1 MYLNSIIFSIKNQDF
16 ESSTE
21 FMDEFYIDK
30 MAIIQS
36 VISTQCTKNADQR
49 SCSSL
54 LKYNIFKEVQD
65 ESLIFRHLA
74 VGFFKLLL
82 CFFS

>member
-54 LKYNIFKEVQD
+54 LKYNIR
-65 ESLIFRHLA
+65 SPR
-74 VGFFKLLL
+74 
-82 CFFS
+82 

>member
-21 FMDEFYIDK
+21 FRDEFYIDK

-36 VISTQCTKNADQR
+36 VTSTQCTKNADQR

-54 LKYNIFKEVQD
+54 LKYNIR
-65 ESLIFRHLA
+65 SPR
-74 VGFFKLLL
+74 
-82 CFFS
+82 

>member
-36 VISTQCTKNADQR
+36 VTSTQ
-49 SCSSL
+49 
-54 LKYNIFKEVQD
+54 
-65 ESLIFRHLA
+65 
-74 VGFFKLLL
+74 
-82 CFFS
+82 

>member
-36 VISTQCTKNADQR
+36 VTSTQCTKNADQR
-49 SCSSL
+49 SCWSL
-54 LKYNIFKEVQD
+54 LKYNIR
-65 ESLIFRHLA
+65 SPR
-74 VGFFKLLL
+74 
-82 CFFS
+82 

>member
-36 VISTQCTKNADQR
+36 VTMYKKCRPKVMFV
-49 SCSSL
+49 SS
-54 LKYNIFKEVQD
+54 KIQYI
-65 ESLIFRHLA
+65 
-74 VGFFKLLL
+74 
-82 CFFS
+82 